1 MDLLGSASRNPRAPA
16 SRVSMLD
23 AVSCNV
29 GWRLAAGLAA
39 VALVLAPAA
48 AADPECSSCV
58 QGKEAIDDQ
67 VLRRHVQLTAN
78 DDLHQYCESLLRN
91 VLKSGRV
98 ARVDSP
104 PDFVASCEDEG
115 RVLIAGQ

>member
-1 MDLLGSASRNPRAPA
+1 MSAA
-16 SRVSMLD
+16 RVLAT
-23 AVSCNV
+23 AVTT
-29 GWRLAAGLAA
+29 A
-39 VALVLAPAA
+39 ALVVAPAA
-48 AADPECSSCV
+48 AADSECSACA

-115 RVLIAGQ
+115 RMLIAGQ

>member
-1 MDLLGSASRNPRAPA
+1 
-16 SRVSMLD
+16 MLD
-23 AVSCNV
+23 VVSCNV

>member
-1 MDLLGSASRNPRAPA
+1 MLES
-16 SRVSMLD
+16 VSGRF
-23 AVSCNV
+23 
-29 GWRLAAGLAA
+29 GWRSAAGIFAA
-39 VALVLAPAA
+39 TLVLAPAA
-48 AADPECSSCV
+48 AADPECSSCE

-67 VLRRHVQLTAN
+67 VLHRHVPLTAT

-104 PDFVASCEDEG
+104 PDFVASCEQEG
-115 RVLIAGQ
+115 RVLIAGR

>member
-1 MDLLGSASRNPRAPA
+1 MFDF
-16 SRVSMLD
+16 
-23 AVSCNV
+23 VSCTL
-29 GWRLAAGLAA
+29 GWKLAGATA
-39 VALVLAPAA
+39 ALVLAPVAT
-48 AADPECSSCV
+48 ADPECSSCE

-67 VLRRHVQLTAN
+67 VLRRHVQLTAT

>member
-1 MDLLGSASRNPRAPA
+1 
-16 SRVSMLD
+16 MLD
-23 AVSCNV
+23 SVSKL
-29 GWRLAAGLAA
+29 GWKLAGACATA
-39 VALVLAPAA
+39 ALVLAPAA
-48 AADPECSSCV
+48 AADPECSSCQ

-67 VLRRHVQLTAN
+67 VLHRHVQLTAT